1 MIQMIFPMTRHEVNM
16 KHDIYKEITDRII
29 HELESGNIPWHCSW
43 RPEAWRHRN
52 MISGRP
58 YRGINAILLN
68 NLPYETPFWL
78 TMRQLTALGGSLK
91 QDASGINV
99 IFWNLVEKKDAT
111 EIPVLRFYRIYNLED
126 TVGIPFSKIPQLP
139 SKESLA
145 FNPIEAAEEILAG
158 YDGPTII
165 HKGDSACYNPGLD
178 QIRMPMRHTFENEE
192 EYYSTLFHE
201 LTHSTGHKSRLNR
214 PGMDHIKFGSETYS
228 KEELIA
234 EMGAA
239 FLCAHSGIEN
249 ATIQNS
255 GAYIRGWLECLKND
269 KKLVVQAAQKAQK
282 AVDFILKPAQIQ
294 EEAA

>member
-1 MIQMIFPMTRHEVNM
+1 MRQ
-16 KHDIYKEITDRII
+16 DIYQEITDRII

-52 MISGRP
+52 MITGRP

-68 NLPYETPFWL
+68 ILPYDSPFWL
-78 TMRQLTALGGSLK
+78 TMRQLKALGGELK
-91 QDASGINV
+91 PGASGTNV
-99 IFWNLVEKKDAT
+99 VFWKLVEKKDLT
-111 EIPVLRFYRIYNLED
+111 EIPVLRFYRIYNLE
-126 TVGIPFSKIPQLP
+126 TIIGIPASKIPALP
-139 SKESLA
+139 PKSTFA

-158 YDGPTII
+158 YDGPKVI
-165 HKGDSACYNPGLD
+165 HQGDSACYSPSLD
-178 QIRMPMRHTFENEE
+178 QIRMPKRHCFENEE

-201 LTHSTGHKSRLNR
+201 ETHSTGHKSRLNR
-214 PGMDHIKFGSETYS
+214 PGMDNIQFGSETYS

-239 FLCAHSGIEN
+239 FLCAYSGIEN

-255 GAYIRGWLECLKND
+255 GAYIRGWLERLKND
-269 KKLVVQAAQKAQK
+269 KKLVIQAAQKAQK